1 MTQTNY
7 KRKALITH
15 YKNKIQ
21 NVKESIKNEL
31 RHMGLIEKPEVE
43 LVDQKRML
51 PARV

>member
-1 MTQTNY
+1 MKNY
-7 KRKALITH
+7 KRKSQIKH
-15 YKNKIQ
+15 IKNKIQ
-21 NVKESIKNEL
+21 NIKHSIKNEL